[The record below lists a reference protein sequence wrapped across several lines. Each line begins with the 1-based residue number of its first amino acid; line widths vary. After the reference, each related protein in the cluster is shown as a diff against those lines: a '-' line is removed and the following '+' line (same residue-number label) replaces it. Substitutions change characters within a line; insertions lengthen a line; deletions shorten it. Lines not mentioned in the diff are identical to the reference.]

1 MDRRQR
7 VTLLTEAALP
17 DREHG
22 VPSVLNA
29 PTSPV
34 GVTTVR
40 LPGGGSTR
48 LMRVMQTNACS
59 LSCGYCPT
67 YCGGKVKRT
76 ALASEEVASTFMDL
90 HRAGAADGLFLTS
103 GVPGRPQRAM
113 DRMLASVEILRRR
126 HGFRGYVHLKLL
138 PGAERAQVEAACGL
152 ANRVSVN
159 LEAPTDAHVRMLA
172 REKDLTGDLLPALEL
187 AGRYALEARL
197 DPVPGRV
204 RPAGTTTQFVVG
216 AAGERDREI
225 LGLVAR
231 LEGQRL
237 LHHAHFSA
245 FQPVVGTPMEG
256 ARPTPPVREL
266 RLYQAEHLLRQY
278 GFRYDDLVFEAD
290 GNLALARDPKATW
303 ALSHPEVF
311 PVEIGAAPYELLLRV
326 PGIGPRAAL
335 SAGRTP
341 TSGGHPWNLRPR
353 APRHRYRA
361 RRQLPQPARQAPRVT
376 ARPRAT
382 HLFPPGGHLTQAP
395 FHTVVPPCAYR

>member
-7 VTLLTEAALP
+7 VTLLTEAAIP
-17 DREHG
+17 DRDRG
-22 VPSVLNA
+22 VPDVLNA
-29 PTSPV
+29 PVSPV
-34 GVTTVR
+34 GVTRVR

-76 ALASEEVASTFMDL
+76 ALAPEEVASTFMDL
-90 HRAGAADGLFLTS
+90 HRAGSADGLFLTS
-103 GVPGRPQRAM
+103 GVPGKAHRAM

-126 HGFRGYVHLKLL
+126 HGYRGYVHLKLL
-138 PGAERAQVEAACGL
+138 PGAERAQIEAACGL

-159 LEAPTDAHVRMLA
+159 LEAPTAGHVRFLS
-172 REKDLTGDLLPALEL
+172 REKDLTGDLLPALEV
-187 AGRYALEARL
+187 AGRYALEAQRE
-197 DPVPGRV
+197 PIPGQI

-216 AAGERDREI
+216 AAGESDRQI
-225 LGLVAR
+225 LGLVAG
-231 LEGQRL
+231 LEARRL

-290 GNLALARDPKATW
+290 GNLPLDRDPKIAW
-303 ALSHPEVF
+303 ALAHPEVF
-311 PVEIGAAPYELLLRV
+311 PVEIGSAPYELLLRV
-326 PGIGPRAAL
+326 PGIGPR
-335 SAGRTP
+335 SAHVLVAER
-341 TSGGHPWNLRPR
+341 RR
-353 APRHRYRA
+353 A
-361 RRQLPQPARQAPRVT
+361 
-376 ARPRAT
+376 
-382 HLFPPGGHLTQAP
+382 
-395 FHTVVPPCAYR
+395 

>member
-7 VTLLTEAALP
+7 VTLLTEAAIP

-22 VPSVLNA
+22 VASVLGA

-34 GVTTVR
+34 GVTKVK
-40 LPGGGSTR
+40 LPGGGSTT

-76 ALASEEVASTFMDL
+76 ALAPEEIAATFMEL
-90 HRAGAADGLFLTS
+90 HRGGAAAGLFLTS
-103 GVPGRPQRAM
+103 GVPGRPYRAM
-113 DRMLASVEILRRR
+113 DRMLATVEVLRRR
-126 HGFRGYVHLKLL
+126 HEFRGYVHLKLL
-138 PGAERAQVEAACGL
+138 PGAERAQIETACAL

-159 LEAPTDAHVRMLA
+159 LEAPTDAHVRALS
-172 REKDLTGDLLPALEL
+172 REKDLSGDLLPALEL
-187 AGRYALEARL
+187 AGRLSLERRL
-197 DPVPGRV
+197 DPHPGRV
-204 RPAGTTTQFVVG
+204 RPVGTTTQFVVG

-237 LHHAHFSA
+237 LHHAHFSS

-256 ARPTPPVREL
+256 WRPTPPSREL

-290 GNLALARDPKATW
+290 GNLALERDPKTAW
-303 ALSHPEVF
+303 ALGHPEFF
-311 PVEIGAAPYELLLRV
+311 PVEISGAPYELLLRV
-326 PGIGPRAAL
+326 PGIGPRAAQTL
-335 SAGRTP
+335 VTE
-341 TSGGHPWNLRPR
+341 
-353 APRHRYRA
+353 
-361 RRQLPQPARQAPRVT
+361 RRRVT
-376 ARPRAT
+376 FRGVGDLKRLGVDAMRAAAFLTLRGKRLASRPAPEQLR
-382 HLFPPGGHLTQAP
+382 LFPPGGHLTQAP
-395 FHTVVPPCAYR
+395 FKTVVPPCAYR